1 MNTTLATTNE
11 ALKALVQEKYSA
23 IAETGEGCGCG
34 PTCCSTTSDV
44 SLPTV
49 KNEKPAEASCCA
61 PTCCSDTAADGGIPT
76 VMNEDY
82 TQLAG
87 YVPDA
92 DLALGCGIPTQFAQI
107 RSGNTVVDLGSG
119 AGNDAFVARAL
130 VGNNGRVIGVDFT
143 EAMVAKART
152 NNAKMG
158 FTNVE
163 FVQGDIENMPLSNDI
178 ADVVVSNCV
187 LNLVPNK
194 HAAFSEVL
202 RIMKSGAHFAVSD
215 IVVSGTLPKGIQQA
229 AEMYAGCVSG
239 AIAKAEYLEIIEKT
253 GFANVSVPK
262 EREIHLPD
270 ELLLQ
275 YLTPAELKDYRASGA
290 RILSIT
296 VYGEKP

>member
-1 MNTTLATTNE
+1 MNTTLAHAAETSSD
-11 ALKALVQEKYSA
+11 ALKALVQEKYGA
-23 IAETGEGCGCG
+23 IAESDAAVGCGPACGCG
-34 PTCCSTTSDV
+34 P
-44 SLPTV
+44 
-49 KNEKPAEASCCA
+49 
-61 PTCCSDTAADGGIPT
+61 ADLNIPT

-82 TQLAG
+82 TTLAG
-87 YVPDA
+87 YTPDA

-107 RSGNTVVDLGSG
+107 RAGDTVVDLGSG

-130 VGNNGRVIGVDFT
+130 VGNDGRVIGLDFT
-143 EAMVAKART
+143 EQMVAKAKA
-152 NNAKMG
+152 NNAKLG
-158 FTNVE
+158 FANVE
-163 FVQGDIENMPLSNDI
+163 FVQGDIENMPLSSDI

-194 HAAFSEVL
+194 RAAFSEVM
-202 RIMKSGAHFAVSD
+202 RIMKPSAHFAVSD
-215 IVVSGTLPKGIQQA
+215 IVTSGILPQGIQQA

-239 AIAKAEYLEIIEKT
+239 AIAKEEYMDIIAQA

-262 EREIHLPD
+262 EREILLPD

-275 YLTPAELKDYRASGA
+275 YLTPAELVAYRASGA